1 MSLKLQQ
8 QQHRRSYVEEILI
21 QLLTAKLD
29 GGRNDDQI
37 WDFLRG
43 ELLDLHLRYG
53 KDVDDKFVTYVI
65 KALEIL
71 LSEFKDYTIPLFN
84 VWNAKEKLIS
94 ALKDS
99 KELIN
104 RIKSKYIRVDE
115 QEREVLNIAN
125 SVLISSAKS
134 VLKDYKVI
142 WDESV

>member
-1 MSLKLQQ
+1 MSLQQQ

-21 QLLTAKLD
+21 QLLTAKLS
-29 GGRNDDQI
+29 GERNDDQI
-37 WDFLRG
+37 WDFLKG

-53 KDVDDKFVTYVI
+53 KDVDDKFVKYVT

-71 LSEFKDYTIPLFN
+71 LSDFNDYTIPLFN

-94 ALKDS
+94 ALKES
-99 KELIN
+99 KSLMN
-104 RIKSKYIRVDE
+104 KIKSKYIRIDE
-115 QEREVLNIAN
+115 QEREVLNIVNN
-125 SVLISSAKS
+125 SLISSAKS

>member
-1 MSLKLQQ
+1 MSLQQQ

-21 QLLTAKLD
+21 QLLTAKLS
-29 GGRNDDQI
+29 GERNDDQI
-37 WDFLRG
+37 WDFLKG

-53 KDVDDKFVTYVI
+53 KDVDDKFVKYVT

-71 LSEFKDYTIPLFN
+71 LSDFNDYTIPLFN

-94 ALKDS
+94 ALKES
-99 KELIN
+99 KSLMN
-104 RIKSKYIRVDE
+104 RIKSKYIRTDE
-115 QEREVLNIAN
+115 QEREVLNIVN
-125 SVLISSAKS
+125 SALISSAKS

>member
-1 MSLKLQQ
+1 LSLQQQ

-21 QLLTAKLD
+21 QLLTAKLS
-29 GGRNDDQI
+29 GERNDDQI
-37 WDFLRG
+37 WDFLKG

-53 KDVDDKFVTYVI
+53 KDVDDKFVKYVT

-71 LSEFKDYTIPLFN
+71 LSDFNDYTIPLFN

-94 ALKDS
+94 ALKES
-99 KELIN
+99 KSLMN
-104 RIKSKYIRVDE
+104 RIKSKYIRTDE
-115 QEREVLNIAN
+115 QEREVLNIVN
-125 SVLISSAKS
+125 SALISSAKS

>member
-1 MSLKLQQ
+1 MSLQQQ

-21 QLLTAKLD
+21 QLLTAKLS
-29 GGRNDDQI
+29 GERNEDQI
-37 WDFLRG
+37 WDFLKG

-53 KDVDDKFVTYVI
+53 KDVDDKFVKYVT

-71 LSEFKDYTIPLFN
+71 LSDFNDYTIPLFN

-94 ALKDS
+94 ALKES
-99 KELIN
+99 KSLMN
-104 RIKSKYIRVDE
+104 RIKSKYIRTDE
-115 QEREVLNIAN
+115 QEREVLNIVN
-125 SVLISSAKS
+125 SALISSAKS

>member
-1 MSLKLQQ
+1 LSLQQ

-21 QLLTAKLD
+21 QLLTAKLS
-29 GGRNDDQI
+29 GERNDDQI
-37 WDFLRG
+37 WDFLKG

-53 KDVDDKFVTYVI
+53 KDVDDKFVKYVN

-71 LSEFKDYTIPLFN
+71 LSDINDYTIPLFN

-99 KELIN
+99 KTLMN
-104 RIKSKYIRVDE
+104 KIKSKYIRTDE
-115 QEREVLNIAN
+115 QEREVLNIVNNA
-125 SVLISSAKS
+125 LISSAKS

>member
-1 MSLKLQQ
+1 MSLQY

-21 QLLTAKLD
+21 QLLTAKLS
-29 GGRNDDQI
+29 GERNDDQI
-37 WDFLRG
+37 WEFLKG

-53 KDVDDKFVTYVI
+53 KDVDDKFIKYVT

-71 LSEFKDYTIPLFN
+71 LSDINDYKIPLIN

-99 KELIN
+99 KTLMN
-104 RIKSKYIRVDE
+104 RIKSKYIRTDE
-115 QEREVLNIAN
+115 QERELLNIVN

>member
-1 MSLKLQQ
+1 MSLQQQ

-21 QLLTAKLD
+21 QLLTAKLS
-29 GGRNDDQI
+29 GERNDDQI
-37 WDFLRG
+37 WDFLKG

-53 KDVDDKFVTYVI
+53 KDVDDKFVKYVT

-71 LSEFKDYTIPLFN
+71 LSDFNDYTIPLFN

-94 ALKDS
+94 ALKES
-99 KELIN
+99 KSLMN
-104 RIKSKYIRVDE
+104 RIKSKYIRTDE
-115 QEREVLNIAN
+115 QEREVLNIVNNA
-125 SVLISSAKS
+125 LISSAKS

>member
-1 MSLKLQQ
+1 MSLQQQ

-21 QLLTAKLD
+21 QLLTAKLS
-29 GGRNDDQI
+29 GERNDDQI
-37 WDFLRG
+37 WDFLKG

-53 KDVDDKFVTYVI
+53 KDVDDKFVKYVN

-71 LSEFKDYTIPLFN
+71 LSDINDYTIPLFN

-99 KELIN
+99 KTLMN
-104 RIKSKYIRVDE
+104 KIKSKYIRTDE
-115 QEREVLNIAN
+115 QEREVLNIVNNA
-125 SVLISSAKS
+125 LISSAKS

>member
-1 MSLKLQQ
+1 MSLQQ

-21 QLLTAKLD
+21 QLLTSKLN
-29 GGRNDDQI
+29 GERNDDQI
-37 WDFLRG
+37 WDFLKG

-53 KDVDDKFVTYVI
+53 KDVDDKFVKYVT

-71 LSEFKDYTIPLFN
+71 LSDFNDYTIPLFN

-94 ALKDS
+94 TLKES
-99 KELIN
+99 KSLMN
-104 RIKSKYIRVDE
+104 KIKSKYIRIDE
-115 QEREVLNIAN
+115 QEREVLNIVNN
-125 SVLISSAKS
+125 SLISSAKS

>member
-1 MSLKLQQ
+1 
-8 QQHRRSYVEEILI
+8 LI
-21 QLLTAKLD
+21 QLLTAKLS
-29 GGRNDDQI
+29 GERNDDQI
-37 WDFLRG
+37 WDFLKA

-53 KDVDDKFVTYVI
+53 KDVDDKFVKYVT

-71 LSEFKDYTIPLFN
+71 LSDINDYAIPLFN

-99 KELIN
+99 KTLMN
-104 RIKSKYIRVDE
+104 RIKSRYIRTDE
-115 QEREVLNIAN
+115 QEREVLNIIN
-125 SVLISSAKS
+125 SVLISAAKS